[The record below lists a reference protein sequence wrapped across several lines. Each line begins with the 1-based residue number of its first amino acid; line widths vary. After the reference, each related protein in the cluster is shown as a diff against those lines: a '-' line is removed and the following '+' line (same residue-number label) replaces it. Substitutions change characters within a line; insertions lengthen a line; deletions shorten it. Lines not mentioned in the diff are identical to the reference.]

1 MKQHI
6 NQRRIAVDG
15 TCDEWIG
22 RSVEALEATGFQAI
36 DVDDMRVH
44 AEYAEG
50 RTRGSITIKCQSA
63 AEKSVLHI
71 ATLACRLGRGDALG
85 DKFVQRLL
93 ASTVGP

>member
-6 NQRRIAVDG
+6 NQRRIAVEG

-22 RSVEALEATGFQAI
+22 RAVEALEATGFQAI
-36 DVDDMRVH
+36 DIDDMRVH

>member
-15 TCDEWIG
+15 TCDEWID
-22 RSVEALEATGFQAI
+22 RAAEALDATGFRAI
-36 DVDDMRVH
+36 VIDDMRVH

-50 RTRGSITIKCQSA
+50 RMRGSITIRCQSA
-63 AEKSVLHI
+63 SEKSVLHI
-71 ATLACRLGRGDALG
+71 ATLASRLGRGDALS

-93 ASTVGP
+93 ASTGSP